1 MCPQAVGLV
10 QKACEENGILCST
23 ISIID
28 EISKKLNIIRY
39 LSVPSK
45 LGYPL
50 GDPDDFNNQKDICR
64 QALDLVI
71 K

>member
-1 MCPQAVGLV
+1 MCPQTVGLV
-10 QKACEENGILCST
+10 QKACEENGIICST
-23 ISIID
+23 ISIVD
-28 EISKKLNIIRY
+28 EISRKLKIMRY

-50 GDPDDFNNQKDICR
+50 GDPDDLDNQKDICKR
-64 QALDLVI
+64 ALDLVT

>member
-10 QKACEENGILCST
+10 QKACEENGIICST

-28 EISKKLNIIRY
+28 EISRKLKIIRY
-39 LSVPSK
+39 LSVSFE

-50 GDPDDFNNQKDICR
+50 GNPDGFDDQKDICQR
-64 QALDLVI
+64 ALDLVT

>member
-1 MCPQAVGLV
+1 MCPQVVDLV
-10 QKACEENGILCST
+10 HKTCEENGMICST

-28 EISKKLNIIRY
+28 EISRKLKISRY
-39 LSVPSK
+39 LSVPSE

-50 GDPDDFNNQKDICR
+50 GEPDDFDNQKDICKR
-64 QALDLVI
+64 ALDLVT

>member
-1 MCPQAVGLV
+1 MCPQTVGLV
-10 QKACEENGILCST
+10 QKACEENEIICST

-28 EISKKLNIIRY
+28 EISRKLKIIRY
-39 LSVPSK
+39 LSVPFE

-50 GDPDDFNNQKDICR
+50 GEPDDFDNQKDICKR
-64 QALDLVI
+64 ALDLFA

>member
-10 QKACEENGILCST
+10 QKTCEENGIICST

-28 EISKKLNIIRY
+28 EISRKLNIIRY

-50 GDPDDFNNQKDICR
+50 GDPDDFNNQKDICK

>member
-10 QKACEENGILCST
+10 QKACEENGIICTT

-28 EISKKLNIIRY
+28 EISRKLKISRY
-39 LSVPSK
+39 LSVPSE

-50 GDPDDFNNQKDICR
+50 GDPDDFDNQKYICK
-64 QALDLVI
+64 QALDLMT

>member
-1 MCPQAVGLV
+1 MCPQTVGLV
-10 QKACEENGILCST
+10 QKACEENEIICST

-28 EISKKLNIIRY
+28 EISPKLKIIRF
-39 LSVPSK
+39 LSVPSE

-50 GDPDDFNNQKDICR
+50 SDPADFDNQKDICKR
-64 QALDLVI
+64 ALDLVT